1 MAYEL
6 IWEPQ
11 GVVIR
16 FFDVA
21 VWEDLVNYKQELF
34 SDPRSKSLRYQIFD
48 ARDLTDVKVN
58 GRDAIKGAQMDRVL
72 GKANTYPC
80 RVAAVSDE
88 EHIQLLA
95 GFYGMALDV
104 PGWQFATFVDMDLA
118 RNWIGSSK

>member
-34 SDPRSKSLRYQIFD
+34 SDPRSKSLCYQIFD

-58 GRDAIKGAQMDRVL
+58 GRDAIKGAQMDVVL
-72 GKANTYPC
+72 GKANTHPC
-80 RVAAVSDE
+80 RIAAVSDE

-118 RNWIGSSK
+118 RNWVAVS